1 MNDKAPETIEQRM
14 TRILKRVIIGLG
26 IAILVVGAGLG
37 VLIYQR
43 ATSNKDQK
51 PAGAPVAT
59 APATPEAT
67 TPAPQT
73 AAPGQIAGD
82 FRTANPPAAP
92 ARPLRP
98 VGSDGPA
105 LMPDEKVVTLAA
117 AGEDVMMV
125 AEGADGAQVLVVI
138 DRASGLLIRR
148 IPLNAAA
155 AAAEAK

>member
-67 TPAPQT
+67 TPAPQP
-73 AAPGQIAGD
+73 AAPGQIVGD
-82 FRTANPPAAP
+82 FRTANPIPK
-92 ARPLRP
+92 
-98 VGSDGPA
+98 SGPIF
-105 LMPDEKVVTLAA
+105 
-117 AGEDVMMV
+117 
-125 AEGADGAQVLVVI
+125 VI
-138 DRASGLLIRR
+138 LTSI
-148 IPLNAAA
+148 
-155 AAAEAK
+155 

>member
-51 PAGAPVAT
+51 PAGVPVAT
-59 APATPEAT
+59 APATQP
-67 TPAPQT
+67 

-98 VGSDGPA
+98 AGSDGPA

>member
-1 MNDKAPETIEQRM
+1 MTLGSAMN
-14 TRILKRVIIGLG
+14 
-26 IAILVVGAGLG
+26 
-37 VLIYQR
+37 
-43 ATSNKDQK
+43 SNAFAALASRD
-51 PAGAPVAT
+51 GAPGTPEQVAT

-67 TPAPQT
+67 TPAPQP
-73 AAPGQIAGD
+73 AAPGQIVGD

-92 ARPLRP
+92 APPLRP